1 MDITDTH
8 KETII
13 LEIDSVLNYTLKPY
27 SFARLFFYDRA
38 GVDVKINVELEENAS
53 CEMYGFFKNEGRDPK
68 VVTTVTHKGK
78 KSKCDQDF
86 RFVNK
91 ECDSSFEG
99 KITIPK
105 GVTGCESHML
115 NKNLLLDDESFAFSK
130 PELDIKN
137 DDTVC
142 SHGATTGP
150 LDENQV
156 YYLRSRGIPEPQ
168 AIEILIEAF
177 YQDIK
182 NKMGEPIMGV

>member
-8 KETII
+8 KETIN
-13 LEIDSVLNYTLKPY
+13 LEKDSVLNYTLKPN

-38 GVDVKINVELEENAS
+38 GVDVKINVELEENSS

-78 KSKCDQDF
+78 QSKCDQDF

-105 GVTGCESHML
+105 GVTGCESH
-115 NKNLLLDDESFAFSK
+115 K
-130 PELDIKN
+130 
-137 DDTVC
+137 
-142 SHGATTGP
+142 
-150 LDENQV
+150 
-156 YYLRSRGIPEPQ
+156 
-168 AIEILIEAF
+168 
-177 YQDIK
+177 
-182 NKMGEPIMGV
+182 

>member
-1 MDITDTH
+1 MVITDTH
-8 KETII
+8 KETIN
-13 LEIDSVLNYTLKPY
+13 LDKDSILNYTLKPN

-115 NKNLLLDDESFAFSK
+115 NKNLFLDDESFAFSK

-137 DDTVC
+137 DDTIC

>member
-1 MDITDTH
+1 MVITDSH
-8 KETII
+8 KETIN
-13 LEIDSVLNYTLKPY
+13 LDKDSILNYTLKPN

-38 GVDVKINVELEENAS
+38 GVDVKINVDLEENAS

-68 VVTTVTHKGK
+68 VVTTVTHKGE

-91 ECDSSFEG
+91 NCDSSFEG

-137 DDTVC
+137 DDTIC

-150 LDENQV
+150 LDDNQV
-156 YYLRSRGIPEPQ
+156 FYLRSRGIPEPE
-168 AIEILIEAF
+168 AIEMLIEAF